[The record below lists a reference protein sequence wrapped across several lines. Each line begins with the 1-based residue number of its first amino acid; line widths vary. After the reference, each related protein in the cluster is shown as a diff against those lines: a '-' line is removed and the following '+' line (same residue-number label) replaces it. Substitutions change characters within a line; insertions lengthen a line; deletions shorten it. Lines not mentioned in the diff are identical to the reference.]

1 MRKIQLAAIPL
12 ISATLF
18 ACGMNSDNTSTPS
31 AGNDFSFA
39 YQSISDA
46 TLKAHTKTLASDEFE
61 GRSPTSH
68 GEKVTLDY
76 LVDQFKQMGYQ
87 PGNGD
92 SYLQAV
98 NLLEMTASPD
108 MTMT

>member
-61 GRSPTSH
+61 GRSPTIRIAIVAH
-68 GEKVTLDY
+68 KTVLGPT
-76 LVDQFKQMGYQ
+76 
-87 PGNGD
+87 PTICHN
-92 SYLQAV
+92 
-98 NLLEMTASPD
+98 
-108 MTMT
+108 